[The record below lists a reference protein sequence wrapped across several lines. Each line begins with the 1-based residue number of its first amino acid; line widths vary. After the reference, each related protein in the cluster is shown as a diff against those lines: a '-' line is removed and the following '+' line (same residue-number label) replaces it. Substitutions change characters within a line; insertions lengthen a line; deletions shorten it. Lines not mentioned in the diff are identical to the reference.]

1 VGIDF
6 GCSLLLGG
14 RFCDGQMNAKE
25 IFGLVLDAG
34 EIFDSF
40 VGVAGFVC

>member
-6 GCSLLLGG
+6 GYSLLLSG
-14 RFCDGQMNAKE
+14 RFCEGRMNAKE

-34 EIFDSF
+34 EIFYSF
-40 VGVAGFVC
+40 VGVAGFFC

>member
-6 GCSLLLGG
+6 GCSLLFGG
-14 RFCDGQMNAKE
+14 RFCDGRMNAKE

-40 VGVAGFVC
+40 FGVAGFVC